1 MLRRELL
8 IVNDRPDPD
17 VLLDQ
22 LRTAV
27 RDLSAIAEHYR
38 KDAARGRRLLRSGSI
53 DAALNWARQ
62 EPSPQ

>member
-1 MLRRELL
+1 MRERELL
-8 IVNDRPDPD
+8 TVKNRPDPD
-17 VLLDQ
+17 MLLDQ

-27 RDLSAIAEHYR
+27 LDLSAIAEHYR

-53 DAALNWARQ
+53 DAAMNWARQ